1 MEGKEILHITNGD
14 GLYQK
19 VLSLKLPGDHIVWRE
34 ILCEGPSSL
43 EVGDEEFIRIREKF
57 LQENYN
63 ISPEDY
69 KAKFISELEK
79 LSVINNYD
87 EIVLWFE
94 FDLFS
99 HMNMLA
105 LISFLVQ
112 NKKNDQLS
120 LVCSRKLEGEE
131 EMSPLS
137 ELSLKNLKQH
147 FDYRISLTENDI
159 STALHTWE
167 LYCGNK
173 HKRLTSE
180 IKKSSNFEYLAS
192 SIRAHLERFPNAK
205 TGFNSLEIN
214 VLKLIKKHEVKSLN
228 HLLGYALKYQGYY
241 GYVDI
246 QMEKVIEKVRPF
258 FDVKPD
264 ELVLNEDGENV
275 LKGFKNYYQKMK
287 SEEFYGGA
295 RKYDFLYDPD
305 SHDLLKL

>member
-1 MEGKEILHITNGD
+1 MEEKKLLHISNGD
-14 GLYQK
+14 DLQEK
-19 VLSLKLPGDHIVWRE
+19 VLALKLPGDHIVWRE

-43 EVGDEEFIRIREKF
+43 EVGEEEFIRIRQKF

-63 ISPEDY
+63 IAPEEY
-69 KAKFISELEK
+69 QKKFVAELEK
-79 LSVINNYD
+79 LAVINNYD

-105 LISFLVQ
+105 LITFLVQ
-112 NKKNDQLS
+112 NKKNDPLY

-131 EMSPLS
+131 EISPLS
-137 ELSLKNLKQH
+137 ELSLKNLKAH
-147 FDYRISLTENDI
+147 YKHKIALTESDV

-167 LYCGNK
+167 LYCGEK
-173 HKRLTSE
+173 HKRLSSE

-205 TGFNSLEIN
+205 TGLNALEVN
-214 VLKLIKKHEVKSLN
+214 VLKLIKKHDIKSHN

-246 QMEKVIEKVRPF
+246 QMERVIDKVKPF
-258 FDVKPD
+258 FEVSEDR
-264 ELVLNEDGENV
+264 LILTEDGEKA
-275 LKGFKNYYQKMK
+275 LQGTKNYYQRMK
-287 SEEFYGGA
+287 AEDFFGGA
-295 RKYDFLYDPD
+295 RKYDFLYDPN